1 MPIKNLF
8 GRQNPIRVALR
19 KRRLGCALVDWEAA
33 GRPAP
38 TPDLVKRGLIKA
50 YARRFGCLYFVETG
64 TYFGET
70 VQASLNTFRKIWSIE
85 LSPEFAAAAQKRFAC
100 HPHVRIIRGDS
111 GKLLQE
117 VVPQLDQPTL
127 FWLDGHYCGGNTAKG
142 DTECPI
148 FAELDAVFSGQP
160 ARDVILIDDARSFV
174 GKSDYPTIRQ
184 LRDYVVKRDPNLQFY
199 IADDAVRIHR
209 PD

>member
-1 MPIKNLF
+1 MLIKDLL

-38 TPDLVKRGLIKA
+38 APDLVKRGLIKA

-70 VQASLNTFRKIWSIE
+70 VQASLDTFRRIWSIE
-85 LSPEFAAAAQKRFAC
+85 LSPRFAAAAQKRFAS
-100 HPHVRIIRGDS
+100 HPHVRIIPGDS

-117 VVPQLDQPTL
+117 VIPQLDQPTL
-127 FWLDGHYCGGNTAKG
+127 FWLDGHHCGGNTAKG
-142 DTECPI
+142 DRECPI

-174 GKSDYPTIRQ
+174 GKGDYPTIRE
-184 LRDYVVKRDPNLQFY
+184 LREYIFKRDPNLQFY
-199 IADDAVRIHR
+199 TVDDVARIHR
-209 PD
+209 LD